1 MANNEGVDII
11 IKAQDQYTKTINN
24 ITASNELFGK
34 SLKNNEKQLAATE
47 RLMIALRVNGVD
59 PLDATMVK
67 LKGDYDRLSQSL
79 NSNQG
84 TIRKSGQQWTNIAL
98 VVQDL
103 PYGFRAIQNNL
114 PAIVGGLAG
123 VGGAAY
129 LAFSA
134 IIAGFTFWDEA
145 QRKAAAESKNLKKE
159 QESLGNQIIDSTQSA
174 RTQGILLQ
182 QYVAIARDVTQSDS
196 TRNEALK
203 KANELYGSHNE
214 KLTLANINT
223 EKVKKSLDGYIDSL
237 IKLAVAEKYASQIAD
252 NIIEQDKVKAQIDE
266 KDVIR
271 QKLLAEVRGK
281 QTSKSRDLVDV
292 YADLIGV
299 NGEINKLDNNRKG
312 LIATNIKLTDSYTTA
327 LKEAAVAGGNFGET
341 TQGGK
346 VAKDDSYINLLKSR
360 IQLTK
365 DDLDTRLQLQK
376 DVLANETENERIS
389 VRNSTL
395 SRAQKAKAIENINET
410 MLNKL
415 KLLDEQYYKDSFE
428 LEKQDFALRIKLSG
442 EDLESQ
448 KIIYGQQLMS
458 LKERLDEGIILEKE
472 YLNEYAEIKNN
483 LLNVDKKINEQALK
497 EQEKFG
503 KNQVDLIE
511 SQLDIQLRLNKGNLV
526 AQQEA
531 ITQQMAKVGALM
543 AFSFGTGMF
552 PALLQFF
559 DKLNGKLQVLDV
571 DALRAADALKN
582 MNDALRSLQTNVLVE
597 IGTQLGNIFS
607 GVDTDAKPFFNFLGD
622 TLIQLGTQLI
632 TLSKLF
638 ITIKALFASGGAL
651 APLAIPVGIAAIAA
665 GTALK
670 NLVADKASKFAN
682 GGIVSGPTLGMVGEY
697 PGASSNPEVIA
708 PLDKLKDMIGGSGG
722 GTFVLRGQDLLLSV
736 QKAQKSSKLKGQN
749 INLA

>member
-1 MANNEGVDII
+1 MATNEGVEII
-11 IKAQDQYTKTINN
+11 IKATDQYTATIKK
-24 ITASNELFGK
+24 IEASNQLFGQSVK
-34 SLKNNEKQLAATE
+34 NIEKEIAALETYMIKLVSAGIKPTSASVKILQMNLDALKTTLTATQNAAKGAGNAIGGAAGSLKDSNKQWS
-47 RLMIALRVNGVD
+47 AL
-59 PLDATMVK
+59 
-67 LKGDYDRLSQSL
+67 S
-79 NSNQG
+79 
-84 TIRKSGQQWTNIAL
+84 L

-103 PYGFRAIQNNL
+103 PFGFRGIQNNL
-114 PAIVGGLAG
+114 PALFGTLATG
-123 VGGAAY
+123 TGAAY
-129 LAFSA
+129 FGFSA
-134 IIAGFTFWDEA
+134 LVAAITAFDMGMFGATKTTNDFGKALKETNKEIKDTLNYTNGQISNLQGLVDVMLDVNSTESIRNKALEEAKQAITEVDEA
-145 QRKAAAESKNLKKE
+145 QGKKIKTI
-159 QESLGNQIIDSTQSA
+159 GDAI
-174 RTQGILLQ
+174 
-182 QYVAIARDVTQSDS
+182 VAINLYTEAIQQQQMQEVIGKRIAEITIGQIER
-196 TRNEALK
+196 RNNLAIETN
-203 KANELYGSHNE
+203 KANRGVHPINWFMG
-214 KLTLANINT
+214 NT
-223 EKVKKSLDGYIDSL
+223 ELQGL
-237 IKLAVAEKYASQIAD
+237 QTE
-252 NIIEQDKVKAQIDE
+252 II
-266 KDVIR
+266 
-271 QKLLAEVRGK
+271 
-281 QTSKSRDLVDV
+281 
-292 YADLIGV
+292 
-299 NGEINKLDNNRKG
+299 
-312 LIATNIKLTDSYTTA
+312 
-327 LKEAAVAGGNFGET
+327 
-341 TQGGK
+341 
-346 VAKDDSYINLLKSR
+346 
-360 IQLTK
+360 
-365 DDLDTRLQLQK
+365 
-376 DVLANETENERIS
+376 ANETLLRQLEDLRKGNTKALLLNPFSKYNASKPNNKGESEEKARLKQTQDFNLQVLQDTVNAKKLELKLYDEDANKKYQVAEQLAMAERQ
-389 VRNSTL
+389 L
-395 SRAQKAKAIENINET
+395 SLKKIEYSEYDEKQKAI
-410 MLNKL
+410 LN
-415 KLLDEQYYKDSFE
+415 QAVY
-428 LEKQDFALRIKLSG
+428 
-442 EDLESQ
+442 
-448 KIIYGQQLMS
+448 
-458 LKERLDEGIILEKE
+458 KE
-472 YLNEYAEIKNN
+472 YSDQILLLSQAMQEQ
-483 LLNVDKKINEQALK
+483 LLNQDAKTRKEKKKRNEQEYR

-511 SQLDIQLRLNKGNLV
+511 SQLNIQLRLNKGNLV

>member
-1 MANNEGVDII
+1 MATQEGIELI
-11 IKAQDQYTKTINN
+11 IKAQDQYSGTLNKIK
-24 ITASNELFGK
+24 ASNDLFGK
-34 SLKNNEKQLAATE
+34 SVENIQKQ
-47 RLMIALRVNGVD
+47 IGALQTYMVKLVTAGVD
-59 PLDATMVK
+59 PASKGIQRLQGQ
-67 LKGDYDRLSQSL
+67 LKGLNQDLLQVQNAAKGAGNAIGGAAGGLKDSNKQWSALSL
-79 NSNQG
+79 
-84 TIRKSGQQWTNIAL
+84 I
-98 VVQDL
+98 VQDL
-103 PYGFRAIQNNL
+103 PFGFRGIQNNL
-114 PAIVGGLAG
+114 PALFGTMASGT
-123 VGGAAY
+123 GAAY
-129 LAFSA
+129 FGFSA
-134 IIAGFTFWDEA
+134 LVAAITAFDMGMFGATKTTNDFGKALKETNKEIKDTLNYTNGQISNLQGLVDVMLDVNSTESIRNKALAEAKEAITEVDEA
-145 QRKAAAESKNLKKE
+145 QGKKIKTI
-159 QESLGNQIIDSTQSA
+159 GDAI
-174 RTQGILLQ
+174 
-182 QYVAIARDVTQSDS
+182 VAINLYTEAIQQQQMQEVIGKRIAEITIGQIER
-196 TRNEALK
+196 RNNLAIETN
-203 KANELYGSHNE
+203 KANRGVHPINWFMG
-214 KLTLANINT
+214 NT
-223 EKVKKSLDGYIDSL
+223 ELQGL
-237 IKLAVAEKYASQIAD
+237 QTE
-252 NIIEQDKVKAQIDE
+252 II
-266 KDVIR
+266 
-271 QKLLAEVRGK
+271 
-281 QTSKSRDLVDV
+281 
-292 YADLIGV
+292 
-299 NGEINKLDNNRKG
+299 
-312 LIATNIKLTDSYTTA
+312 
-327 LKEAAVAGGNFGET
+327 
-341 TQGGK
+341 
-346 VAKDDSYINLLKSR
+346 
-360 IQLTK
+360 
-365 DDLDTRLQLQK
+365 
-376 DVLANETENERIS
+376 ANETLLRQLEDLRKGNTKALLLNPFSKYNASKPNNKGESEEKARLKQTQDFNLQVLQDTVNAKKLELKLYDEDANKKYQVAEQLAMAERQ
-389 VRNSTL
+389 L
-395 SRAQKAKAIENINET
+395 SLKKIEYSEYDEKQKAI
-410 MLNKL
+410 LN
-415 KLLDEQYYKDSFE
+415 QAVY
-428 LEKQDFALRIKLSG
+428 
-442 EDLESQ
+442 
-448 KIIYGQQLMS
+448 
-458 LKERLDEGIILEKE
+458 KE
-472 YLNEYAEIKNN
+472 YSDQILLLSQAMQEQ
-483 LLNVDKKINEQALK
+483 LLNQDAKTRKEKKKRNEQEYR

-511 SQLDIQLRLNKGNLV
+511 SQLNIQLRLNKGNLV

>member
-1 MANNEGVDII
+1 MATNEGVEII
-11 IKAQDQYTKTINN
+11 IKATDQYTATIKK
-24 ITASNELFGK
+24 IEASNQLFGQ
-34 SLKNNEKQLAATE
+34 SVKNIEKEIAALETY
-47 RLMIALRVNGVD
+47 MIKLVSAGIKPTSASVKILQMN
-59 PLDATMVK
+59 LDA
-67 LKGDYDRLSQSL
+67 LKTTLTATQNAAKGAGNAIGGAAGGLKDSNKQWSALSL
-79 NSNQG
+79 
-84 TIRKSGQQWTNIAL
+84 I
-98 VVQDL
+98 VQDL
-103 PYGFRAIQNNL
+103 PFGFRGIQNNL
-114 PAIVGGLAG
+114 PALFGTMASGT
-123 VGGAAY
+123 GAAY
-129 LAFSA
+129 FGFSA
-134 IIAGFTFWDEA
+134 LVAAITAFDMGMFGATKTTNDFGKALKETNKEIKDTLNYTNGQISNLQGLVDVMLDVNSTESIRNKALAEAKEAITEVDEA
-145 QRKAAAESKNLKKE
+145 QGKKIKTI
-159 QESLGNQIIDSTQSA
+159 GDAI
-174 RTQGILLQ
+174 
-182 QYVAIARDVTQSDS
+182 VAINLYTEAIQQQQMQEVIGKRIAEITIGQIER
-196 TRNEALK
+196 RNNLAIETN
-203 KANELYGSHNE
+203 KANRGVHPINWFMG
-214 KLTLANINT
+214 NT
-223 EKVKKSLDGYIDSL
+223 ELQGL
-237 IKLAVAEKYASQIAD
+237 QTE
-252 NIIEQDKVKAQIDE
+252 II
-266 KDVIR
+266 
-271 QKLLAEVRGK
+271 
-281 QTSKSRDLVDV
+281 
-292 YADLIGV
+292 
-299 NGEINKLDNNRKG
+299 
-312 LIATNIKLTDSYTTA
+312 
-327 LKEAAVAGGNFGET
+327 
-341 TQGGK
+341 
-346 VAKDDSYINLLKSR
+346 
-360 IQLTK
+360 
-365 DDLDTRLQLQK
+365 
-376 DVLANETENERIS
+376 ANETLLRQLEDLRKGNTKALLLNPFSKYNASKPNNKGESEEKARLKQTQDFNLQVLQDTVNAKKLELKLYDEDANKKYQVAEQLAMAERQ
-389 VRNSTL
+389 L
-395 SRAQKAKAIENINET
+395 SLKKIEYSEYDEKQKAI
-410 MLNKL
+410 LN
-415 KLLDEQYYKDSFE
+415 QAVY
-428 LEKQDFALRIKLSG
+428 
-442 EDLESQ
+442 
-448 KIIYGQQLMS
+448 
-458 LKERLDEGIILEKE
+458 KE
-472 YLNEYAEIKNN
+472 YSDQILLLSQAMQEQ
-483 LLNVDKKINEQALK
+483 LLNQDAKTRKEKKKRNEQEYR

-511 SQLDIQLRLNKGNLV
+511 SQLNIQLRLNKGNLV